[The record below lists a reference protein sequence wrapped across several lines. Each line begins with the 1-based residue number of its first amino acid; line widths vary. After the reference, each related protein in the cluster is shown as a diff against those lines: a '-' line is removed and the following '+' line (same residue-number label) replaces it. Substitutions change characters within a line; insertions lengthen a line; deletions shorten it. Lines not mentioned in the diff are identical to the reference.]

1 MGHYAKISYLRS
13 MLQGK
18 TALITGA
25 SRGIGK
31 GIAEVF
37 AKNGCNIAFTYA
49 SSIEKAMAFE
59 QELKGLYGVKVKGYQ
74 SDAANFNQSMALA
87 ETVIADFGKIDCL
100 INNAGITRDT
110 LMLRMTEEQWD
121 DVININLKSAF
132 NLTKAFLKH
141 FLGNRAG
148 SIINM
153 TSVVGV
159 MGNAGQANYAASK
172 AGMIG
177 FTKSIAKE
185 LGSRNVRCNA
195 VAPGFIETEMTHALD
210 ENVRKQW
217 AESIPLKRGGSPED
231 VANVCLFLAS
241 DMSGYVTGQT
251 LSVCGGMLM

>member
-1 MGHYAKISYLRS
+1 

-31 GIAEVF
+31 GIAEIF
-37 AKNGCNIAFTYA
+37 AKNGCNIAFTFA
-49 SSIEKAMAFE
+49 SSVEKARAFE
-59 QELKGLYGVKVKGYQ
+59 QELTSLYGVKVKGYQ
-74 SDAANFNQSMALA
+74 SDAANFEQSMALA

-110 LMLRMTEEQWD
+110 LILRMTEEQWD
-121 DVININLKSAF
+121 DVINTNLKSAF

-217 AESIPLKRGGSPED
+217 AETIPLKRGGTPED

-241 DMSGYVTGQT
+241 DMSAYVTGQT